1 MNREVRSSTKPP
13 VPNRNR
19 PRCRLTR
26 SFRRTISA
34 STSRRRSSWRRD
46 RYDLPGSLA
55 PQHAPAILRPSA
67 TVEQFFKIGPTR
79 CVNRGKLNWSVS
91 AFGNMALHATLNAS
105 RSNIAIRFDF
115 NGARRIGCVR
125 NSHDPINRSMKG
137 QSAPSYANPNYCGFQ
152 SSDQASNTE
161 PCSARI
167 YNGAILNSA
176 SPVQAGEHEDLGRT
190 FQRNNMVISIPYGP
204 IQLHPFL
211 RQAQTE
217 YGETQM
223 GQV

>member
-1 MNREVRSSTKPP
+1 MHQQYFGPPRPSNNFLRSGQ
-13 VPNRNR
+13 RD
-19 PRCRLTR
+19 
-26 SFRRTISA
+26 A
-34 STSRRRSSWRRD
+34 ST
-46 RYDLPGSLA
+46 A
-55 PQHAPAILRPSA
+55 A
-67 TVEQFFKIGPTR
+67 
-79 CVNRGKLNWSVS
+79 KLNWSVS

-105 RSNIAIRFDF
+105 GLNIAIRFDF